1 MISLI
6 AARSAWLAA
15 AGASA
20 VMIVAAFEATGTTGY
35 ESFGWANA
43 VLGPL
48 LTMSFASVGATIVAR
63 LPRNRIGWLLTANGV
78 LFAMTYLGGWAI
90 VWSLNRDEV
99 TTQALVMEW
108 LSVSAFYVMIGVLW
122 PRLLILLPDGRLPSG
137 RWRVVNTLQLV
148 AIVIMVVLILAPSA
162 DSQLGEPIG
171 IDALAGLAAMLE
183 PVGSG
188 LVVFLLFA
196 GAASLVVRF
205 RRGNEVARAQLKWI
219 AWVASML
226 AVGFALSLFLPNV
239 PGLDNVIGFI
249 NFFLLALLPVTIGI
263 AVLRYRLYEIDRI
276 ISRTPGWAIVTGL
289 LVAVFAGA
297 VIALQA
303 LLAPVTGGDTLAV
316 AGSTLLAA
324 ALFAPLRRRIQ
335 HIVDRRF
342 DRGRHDGER
351 LLIAFGERL
360 RDEVDLGVINADV
373 RATADQA
380 VRPVRTDVWLRVV
393 GERS

>member
-1 MISLI
+1 
-6 AARSAWLAA
+6 
-15 AGASA
+15 
-20 VMIVAAFEATGTTGY
+20 
-35 ESFGWANA
+35 
-43 VLGPL
+43 
-48 LTMSFASVGATIVAR
+48 
-63 LPRNRIGWLLTANGV
+63 
-78 LFAMTYLGGWAI
+78 
-90 VWSLNRDEV
+90 
-99 TTQALVMEW
+99 
-108 LSVSAFYVMIGVLW
+108 
-122 PRLLILLPDGRLPSG
+122 
-137 RWRVVNTLQLV
+137 
-148 AIVIMVVLILAPSA
+148 
-162 DSQLGEPIG
+162 
-171 IDALAGLAAMLE
+171 
-183 PVGSG
+183 
-188 LVVFLLFA
+188 
-196 GAASLVVRF
+196 
-205 RRGNEVARAQLKWI
+205 
-219 AWVASML
+219 ML

-276 ISRTPGWAIVTGL
+276 ISRTLGWAIVTGL